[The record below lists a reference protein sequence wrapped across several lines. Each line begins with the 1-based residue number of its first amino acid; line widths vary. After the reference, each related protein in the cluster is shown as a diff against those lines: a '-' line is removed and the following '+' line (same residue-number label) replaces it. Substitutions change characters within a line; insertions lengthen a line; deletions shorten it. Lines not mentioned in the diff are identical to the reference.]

1 MNETVL
7 YEAAD
12 GIATITLNRPERL
25 NAMNATL
32 LQGALE
38 ALEMAAADDDVR
50 AVILTGA
57 GRGFCAGGDLT
68 SPDTLGTGPP
78 QSRIRIL
85 RTYMRS
91 SQLLREMPKVTIAA
105 VNGPCAGAGMSWAC
119 AADLRYAA
127 ASARFVTAF
136 LNAGLS
142 GDFGGTWTLPRI
154 VGRAKARELY
164 FLSEAVSADEA
175 ERVGLVTR
183 TLPDGELMPYV
194 RGIAR
199 KLADSAPITL
209 RYIKQNLNDADH
221 MSFAQLLDAEAVRHV
236 TSGTTEDQREAARAF
251 IEKRQARLQGPLKHV
266 SLSPPTGRGPG
277 VRNAPNAPDLPSRR

>member
-1 MNETVL
+1 MTDAVL

-12 GIATITLNRPERL
+12 GIATVTLNRPERL
-25 NAMNATL
+25 NAMNAAL
-32 LQGALE
+32 LHGALE
-38 ALEMAAADDDVR
+38 ALETAAADDDVR
-50 AVILTGA
+50 VVILTGA

-68 SPDTLGTGPP
+68 SSDTLGTGPP
-78 QSRIRIL
+78 QSRIRVL
-85 RTYMRS
+85 RTYMRT

-105 VNGPCAGAGMSWAC
+105 VNGPCAGAGFSWAC

-164 FLSEAVSADEA
+164 LLSEAISAPEA
-175 ERVGLVTR
+175 ESIGLVSN
-183 TLPDGELMPYV
+183 TLPDDELMPYV
-194 RGIAR
+194 RKVAR
-199 KLADSAPITL
+199 KLADSAPTTL

-221 MSFAQLLDAEAVRHV
+221 LSFSAFLDAEAVRHV
-236 TSGTTEDQREAARAF
+236 TSGTTEDAREAGRAF
-251 IEKRQARLQGPLKHV
+251 LEKR
-266 SLSPPTGRGPG
+266 PPVFKGR
-277 VRNAPNAPDLPSRR
+277 